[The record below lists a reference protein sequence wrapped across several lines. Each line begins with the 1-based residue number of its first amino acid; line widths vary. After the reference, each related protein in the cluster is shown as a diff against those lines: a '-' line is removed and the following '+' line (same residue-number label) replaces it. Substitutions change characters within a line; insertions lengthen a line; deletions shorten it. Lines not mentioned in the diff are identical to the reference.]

1 MLQSYMLSVTITIKS
16 IFQNVAMLSIVMLG
30 VVAPPLDDHVEV
42 VLTQFFNFKLDRFIG
57 KQ

>member
-1 MLQSYMLSVTITIKS
+1 MLSVTITIKS

-30 VVAPPLDDHVEV
+30 AVAPPLDDNVEV
-42 VLTQFFNFKLDRFIG
+42 VLTQFFNFKLDRFIV